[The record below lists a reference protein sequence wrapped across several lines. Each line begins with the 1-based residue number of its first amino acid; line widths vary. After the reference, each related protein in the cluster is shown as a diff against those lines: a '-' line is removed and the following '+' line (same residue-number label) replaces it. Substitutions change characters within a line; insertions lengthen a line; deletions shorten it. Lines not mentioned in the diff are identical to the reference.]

1 MHAQRPMPSRSLWA
15 DLDAL
20 VLEEVDALDAPPRD
34 GIEPPA
40 FASEDDFLAQAV
52 GYLRLRDDPLRLIA
66 ALSAELGLSHGH
78 ETELSDE
85 SFEDAEMPP
94 DLPPPAPEVSV
105 AQPEPGPAS

>member
-52 GYLRLRDDPLRLIA
+52 GYLRLRDDPSRLIA
-66 ALSAELGLSHGH
+66 ALSAELGLSDSHD
-78 ETELSDE
+78 TELSDE

-105 AQPEPGPAS
+105 APPEPGPAS

>member
-20 VLEEVDALDAPPRD
+20 VLEEVNALDAPPRE

-52 GYLRLRDDPLRLIA
+52 AYLRLRDDPLRVLE
-66 ALSAELGLSHGH
+66 ALSAELGLSASH
-78 ETELSDE
+78 ETDLPDE
-85 SFEDAEMPP
+85 SFEDAAMPD
-94 DLPPPAPEVSV
+94 DLPPSAPEVPV
-105 AQPEPGPAS
+105 APPELGPAS